1 MKLRNLRTF
10 GIALSGWLL
19 VSGAMGATTEA
30 EAPKDVRIT
39 ADLATVINTMRGG
52 IGASWHAIEEPIPVC
67 EKPHPIFHN
76 KSHGGSGWGAYPP
89 AEDDAAWA
97 QIDRHAR
104 WLGLDWNRVEFE
116 QRIYE
121 PERGRFSWD
130 NPEMRILYRILDW
143 CERNKADVFLQQ
155 MWGNVKWNTFPE
167 WRDDPVTRV
176 HSGPLSMEDFGEG
189 LAALVEHLVKKR
201 GYTCIRWVCINN
213 EPNGNWSWWQEPP
226 NRVMPLKPGLAAVRK
241 ALDARGISLP
251 VSGPDLTGG
260 VPEFNPAKFD
270 FHELLGAYD
279 FHTYDEDFDWRGKRP
294 MQPFDARTAAWT
306 EWAHAHGKPLFM
318 SEFGTMANGWGGDHP
333 GPGSYES
340 ALKDAELVV
349 RRLNAGVDGFNR
361 WSFINRG
368 DLDGQWQFIETW
380 DRANKKLLRDY
391 TPHPN
396 TYFLPGLL
404 TRFIAKHSTVLVCA
418 VDGGKIGPWQRVF
431 AAMLRSPKGN
441 FTLAVVND
449 APSGLDA
456 AFELRGLASGITLH
470 RYAVSGKDR
479 DRADMTIDPQAAF
492 ALSPVSA
499 GFKDRLEPMSVTVYS
514 TYKLAHAADGV
525 IADETPGTNP
535 AGFGTK
541 K

>member
-189 LAALVEHLVKKR
+189 LAALVEHLVKTR

-241 ALDARGISLP
+241 SLDARGISLP

-380 DRANKKLLRDY
+380 DRKSQKLLSKY

-404 TRFIAKHSTVLVCA
+404 TRFIAKHSTVLSCA
-418 VDGGKIGPWQRVF
+418 VDGGKSGPWQRVF
-431 AAMLRSPKGN
+431 AVLLRSPKGN
-441 FTLAVVND
+441 LTLAVVND
-449 APSGLDA
+449 APATVDVAFDFRGVSNA
-456 AFELRGLASGITLH
+456 AQLW
-470 RYAVSGKDR
+470 RYSVNQSQR
-479 DRADMTIDPQAAF
+479 DRADLRIEPEAGF
-492 ALSPVSA
+492 PLSSSSA
-499 GFKDRLEPMSVTVYS
+499 SFKDRVAPMSLTIYS
-514 TYKLAHAADGV
+514 TYKLRHADNGV
-525 IADETPGTNP
+525 IAE
-535 AGFGTK
+535 
-541 K
+541 